1 MTPGGHGGAVGG
13 AGNVAYDFAV
23 LRLVPHP
30 HLERWIP
37 VGVVL
42 HARTREFL
50 RARVLDDPALLE
62 RLAPDV
68 DPDVLVRYLR
78 NWRAIAH
85 GEEGAGAVALYPPSE
100 RFHWLTCPR
109 SDVLQSSPVRRGV
122 TDDPDRALERLW
134 QEQVADTTGR

>member
-1 MTPGGHGGAVGG
+1 MTAPDRVP
-13 AGNVAYDFAV
+13 YDFAV

-42 HARTREFL
+42 HARTRDYL
-50 RARVLDDPALLE
+50 DARVLAAPAVLS

-68 DPDVLVRYLR
+68 DTDVLVRYLE
-78 NWRAIAH
+78 NWVAIAR
-85 GEEGAGAVALYPPSE
+85 GSEDAGPVALYPPSE

-109 SDVLQSSPVRRGV
+109 SDVLQSSPVRRGLAA
-122 TDDPDRALERLW
+122 DPEMALERLW
-134 QEQVADTTGR
+134 REHVSEQ